1 MSRSSLVPTVRS
13 GREIEIKFKSDLTA
27 LDLASRL
34 QAIDGVEETR
44 IQDLRTIYFDT
55 PSNDLRK
62 NGIALR
68 IRRKGRS
75 APIQGIKSL
84 NASGSV
90 PFARKEIEV
99 RCKGGIPD
107 LSLFEKGTATKL
119 LSIVGNSPIELK
131 FETQL
136 KRQTKLMRCGHSKVE
151 LAFDEGH
158 IVNGETRLPLNEVE
172 LELKSGSVTD
182 LCQLAIKLASE
193 LPLRLDFVSK
203 AEKGFHAFSN
213 GRAVPVKS
221 TSIKFHSDS
230 TLADAVAAIISNT
243 LAQFTSN
250 WVSLKETDNP
260 ESIHQ
265 MRVALRRL
273 RSGLWMF
280 GKALP
285 RSHFADLSTAVK
297 KTAKILGR
305 AREIDVHRA
314 SLEQGP
320 LTEAYL
326 PPVRDALLAAL
337 EEYRQ
342 TAYAQAH
349 ALIESADTT
358 IFVLGVQRLLA
369 DGNWQKG
376 IPDGKLKMPI
386 QKFAKLV
393 LCKLQSRVLKRGKGL
408 AELSDEDRHELRIA
422 LKNLRYGVE
431 FFGELLGHR
440 KRRKSLADT
449 LSGLQ
454 DTLGDI
460 NDAANFKSFVEVN
473 ALALRPGLE
482 MTPSLALAWYAG
494 QTKAAKKILRKRW
507 KKFQRADRFW
517 E

>member
-1 MSRSSLVPTVRS
+1 MSKRGSIPTDFS

-27 LDLASRL
+27 PDLASRL
-34 QAIDGVEETR
+34 QAIDGAAETKT
-44 IQDLRTIYFDT
+44 QDLRTLYFDT

-68 IRRKGRS
+68 IRKKGRS

-84 NASGSV
+84 NASGSD
-90 PFARKEIEV
+90 PFAREEIEV
-99 RCKGGIPD
+99 RCKGDMPD
-107 LSLFEKGTATKL
+107 LSLFEKGAAAKL
-119 LSIVGNSPIELK
+119 LSIVGNSPLELK

-172 LELKSGSVTD
+172 LELKSGNVTD
-182 LCQLAIKLASE
+182 LCELAIKLASE

-203 AEKGFHAFSN
+203 AEKGFQAFSN
-213 GRAVPVKS
+213 GQAVPVKS
-221 TSIKFHSDS
+221 TPVKIRSDS
-230 TLADAVAAIISNT
+230 TLADAVTAIISNT
-243 LAQFTSN
+243 LAHFTSN
-250 WVSLKETDNP
+250 WVSLRKTDHP

-285 RSHFADLSTAVK
+285 RSHFADLSAAVK
-297 KTAKILGR
+297 KTTKILGP
-305 AREIDVHRA
+305 AREIDVYRA

-320 LTEAYL
+320 LADAYP
-326 PPVRDALLAAL
+326 PPVRDALRAAL

-342 TAYAQAH
+342 VAYAQARS
-349 ALIESADTT
+349 LIESVDATV
-358 IFVLGVQRLLA
+358 FVLGVQRLLA

-386 QKFAKLV
+386 QKFARRLLGKLRA
-393 LCKLQSRVLKRGKGL
+393 RVLKRGRGL
-408 AELSDEDRHELRIA
+408 AGLSDEDRHELRIA
-422 LKNLRYGVE
+422 LKNLRYGAE

-440 KRRKSLADT
+440 KKRKSLADT

-454 DTLGDI
+454 DILGDI
-460 NDAANFKSFVEVN
+460 NDAASFKSFVEVN

-482 MTPSLALAWYAG
+482 MTPSLTLAWYAR
-494 QTKAAKKILRKRW
+494 QTKAVKKTLQKKW